1 MITIISQSYFSQ
13 AFTGQLLCSIFFI
26 VIKKSC
32 CCKFHIACFH
42 ETEWCSHSCHLKNNS
57 SLPTHKTTP
66 HISKKSVRFL
76 ILIIF
81 EVTSSAKLKQFEN
94 IHISNEFLKKF
105 YFPYNQRTY
114 YYIFQRLQFLH
125 HRWCMLIVSAHLHV
139 LRSVLQLPSVH
150 SSSHTPNR
158 PKNKFL

>member
-66 HISKKSVRFL
+66 HISKKSIRFL

-94 IHISNEFLKKF
+94 IHISNEFKKNSTSHIINALTIT
-105 YFPYNQRTY
+105 YFNGYNFFT
-114 YYIFQRLQFLH
+114 IDGA
-125 HRWCMLIVSAHLHV
+125 C
-139 LRSVLQLPSVH
+139 
-150 SSSHTPNR
+150 
-158 PKNKFL
+158 